1 MWVGGGGGELYQRG
15 GRGAESL
22 NPFSPRRGMPIVRP
36 LHLCAA
42 AACPP
47 ARMTLCSCRG
57 LISSIGLMPVTFI
70 LPPIM
75 WIRARRPGGAE
86 LALNCGIIA
95 SCSLIALLSFVGSL
109 RNILVLAGEAGI
121 L

>member
-1 MWVGGGGGELYQRG
+1 
-15 GRGAESL
+15 
-22 NPFSPRRGMPIVRP
+22 
-36 LHLCAA
+36 
-42 AACPP
+42 
-47 ARMTLCSCRG
+47 
-57 LISSIGLMPVTFI
+57 MPVTFI

-75 WIRARRPGGAE
+75 WIRARRPAGAE
-86 LALNCGIIA
+86 LALNCVIIA